1 MLCDICHKNEAVL
14 FLEQVSLSGK
24 IKVNLC
30 MNCSVKYGLSPDPKA
45 VEKSLGSLFSDLAKK
60 SNLLAE
66 DKSRLCP
73 VCGQNLA
80 DIKRYG
86 LTGCPE
92 CYSIF
97 KNEIKDFLKNS
108 GAKVNYTGSMPS
120 RLRSFRSRLTDRMD
134 LQAKLEDSIKTE
146 NYEKAA
152 MYRDFLRA
160 LENQSV
166 ADGSDGVSDEDKLNG

>member
-1 MLCDICHKNEAVL
+1 MLCDICHKNNAVL
-14 FLEQVSLSGK
+14 FLEQVGTSGK

-30 MNCSVKYGLSPDPKA
+30 MQCAVKYGLSPDPKA
-45 VEKSLGSLFSDLAKK
+45 VEKSLGSLCNDLAKK
-60 SNLLAE
+60 SQIISA
-66 DKSRLCP
+66 DKARLCP

-80 DIKRYG
+80 DIKTYG
-86 LTGCPE
+86 FTGCPE

-97 KNEIKDFLKNS
+97 KNEIKDLLHS
-108 GAKVNYTGSMPS
+108 YGAEVNYTGSMPS

-134 LQAKLEDSIKTE
+134 LQTKLEDSIKSE

-160 LENQSV
+160 LEKQSV
-166 ADGSDGVSDEDKLNG
+166 ADGSDLDLPEDTVNG